1 MIKIGQF
8 VYAIDECGKNAISG
22 WVLDQKSPNR
32 HVRLNFMLSG
42 HRFVDATADVYRAD
56 LRAAGIGNG
65 DHSFSVRFNPPLT
78 NEEIASLEVFVNE
91 SNEKLEIS
99 QISSF
104 IERQQRPSVYLEIS
118 DLINFLRHEKRVTG
132 IQRLV
137 SQFCWSLMSLKGAV
151 NYKFCA
157 LLSEQE
163 NKFVELNDKVLER
176 LISAI
181 LSDVK
186 GDELISYID
195 QLVATIAPLH
205 IRAGDVLLGTG
216 ASFSFV
222 NYPIAVKQLKESTEL
237 RYGTILYDLIPYYSR
252 ATLPPELS
260 IRFSL
265 WLSQISEISDFVIS
279 ISDYTAKEFYEFSEQ
294 NKIDL
299 AGLEVVSIPLGTH
312 ISRRAMHSSVRQ
324 RYFVEREFCIFVSTM
339 ETRKNHAALLHAW
352 AKLIAS
358 NPDIPQLVLV
368 GKQGWGFQDLKNIVG
383 LNSALDSKVLFIHD
397 ASDSDLEWLYAN
409 CLFTIYPSLYEG
421 WGLPV
426 TESLARGKF
435 SICSNTTSL
444 PEAGGEFA
452 DYFDPHDVG
461 SIVKTVSLY
470 LSDRSLLAQKESQ
483 LKEAYTIRTWDD
495 YAEDVNGFI
504 SNTVLSRPIRGVSPR
519 IDTGKLYGFSRSIR
533 SGENFFDFVRNRS
546 QAYMTLGEGGWHI
559 PEDAG
564 RWLHGAYG
572 SVNICLPD
580 ASFHRAHVYIKY
592 WLAVNAESIEFDII
606 VNGMP
611 ARSLKMIGDELAGHK
626 VESFVVKGGAGSLNI
641 EFRRRRIAKSAVN
654 EPRDLFLALLAIG
667 VAVDADER
675 LDILEELVLK

>member
-1 MIKIGQF
+1 MIKVGQF
-8 VYAIDECGKNAISG
+8 VYAIDECGKNGING
-22 WVLDQKSPNR
+22 WIIDQKNTGD
-32 HVRLNFMLSG
+32 HVRLNFMLG
-42 HRFVDATADVYRAD
+42 GYRFLDTTADVYRAD
-56 LRAAGIGNG
+56 LKAAGVGNG

-78 NEEIASLEVFVNE
+78 DEEIASLEVSLNE
-91 SNEKLEIS
+91 GNEKLEIA

-104 IERQQRPSVYLEIS
+104 IERQQRLSVYLEIS

-137 SQFCWSLMSLKGAV
+137 SQFCWSLMSLKGAI

-163 NKFVELNDKVLER
+163 NKFFELNDRVLEK

-186 GDELISYID
+186 GNDLISYID
-195 QLVATIAPLH
+195 QLVSSIAPMR
-205 IRAGDVLLGTG
+205 IRDGDVLLGTG

-222 NYPIAVKQLKESTEL
+222 NYPLAVKQLKGNTKL

-260 IRFSL
+260 VRFSL
-265 WLSQISEISDFVIS
+265 WLSQISEISEFVIS

-312 ISRRAMHSSVRQ
+312 ISRRVMQTSIRQ
-324 RYFVEREFCIFVSTM
+324 RYFLEREFCIFVSTM

-358 NPDIPQLVLV
+358 NPDVPQLVLV
-368 GKQGWGFQDLKNIVG
+368 GKQGWGFQDLKNIIG

-397 ASDSDLEWLYAN
+397 ASDADLEWLYAN
-409 CLFTIYPSLYEG
+409 CLFTVYPSLYEG

-444 PEAGGEFA
+444 PEAGGVFA
-452 DYFDPHDVG
+452 DYFDPHDIG
-461 SIVKTVSLY
+461 SIVRTISLY
-470 LSDRSLLAQKESQ
+470 LSDRSLLAQKELQ
-483 LKEAYTIRTWDD
+483 VKEAYTIRTWDN
-495 YAEDVNGFI
+495 YAEDVDSFI
-504 SNTVLSRPIRGVSPR
+504 SSKVLNSPVRSVSSR
-519 IDTGKLYGFSRSIR
+519 IDTGKLYSFSRSIK

-546 QAYMTLGEGGWHI
+546 QAYMTLNEGEWYI
-559 PEDAG
+559 PEDSG

-572 SVNICLPD
+572 SVNICLPN
-580 ASFHRAHVYIKY
+580 APFHRAHVYIKY

-606 VNGMP
+606 VNGTA
-611 ARSLKMIGDELAGHK
+611 ARSLKMIGGELAGHK
-626 VESFVVKGGAGSLNI
+626 VESFVVKGGAESLNI
-641 EFRRRRIAKSAVN
+641 EFRRRRINKSAVN

-675 LDILEELVLK
+675 LDILEEIVLK